1 MTNTYDII
9 GNLTRET
16 PDILTG
22 TSSGERTGTSSG
34 TSTGT
39 SSGTSTGTS
48 SGTSSGTSTGETK
61 GEIPDILTGTSTG
74 ETLDILTGTSSGE
87 TPNETP
93 NEMIGDTTDN
103 ASDDSSSFTSDFTSG
118 YSTDDDDDEE
128 LFKITCPNFIVYP
141 VPLKRSINVIE
152 ELPKTSDDIAHIVL
166 SKNDVKN
173 HVAIDLR
180 DFSPI
185 NIKSI
190 RHTLNDKL
198 LCAPNFRLFWIASL
212 YDPNNKNDK
221 EIFNRALKIYYE
233 LSEDTVDS
241 PQSMLSDDGKL
252 RETYINTYC
261 QIVEKRFEDRLKI
274 LRYLVKRYDK
284 LVFISNR
291 FKLIEFINRDSFKNF
306 IDNKINTIKTIKE
319 PVYYEYLI
327 IKLIMGK

>member
-16 PDILTG
+16 LDILTG
-22 TSSGERTGTSSG
+22 TSTGERTGTSSG
-34 TSTGT
+34 TSTG
-39 SSGTSTGTS
+39 
-48 SGTSSGTSTGETK
+48 ETPN
-61 GEIPDILTGTSTG
+61 ETLDILTGTSTG
-74 ETLDILTGTSSGE
+74 ET
-87 TPNETP
+87 P
-93 NEMIGDTTDN
+93 NEMIDETTDY

-118 YSTDDDDDEE
+118 YSTDDDDDDEE

-166 SKNDVKN
+166 SKNNVKN

-180 DFSPI
+180 DFSPT

-221 EIFNRALKIYYE
+221 EIYSRALKIYCG
-233 LSEDTVDS
+233 LGEDSVDS

>member
-1 MTNTYDII
+1 MTNAYDII

-22 TSSGERTGTSSG
+22 TSTGEIT
-34 TSTGT
+34 
-39 SSGTSTGTS
+39 
-48 SGTSSGTSTGETK
+48 GTSSGTSTGETPNETPDILT
-61 GEIPDILTGTSTG
+61 GETPNETPDILTGTSTG
-74 ETLDILTGTSSGE
+74 ETLDILTGTSTGE
-87 TPNETP
+87 TPNETLNETP
-93 NEMIGDTTDN
+93 NEMIGD
-103 ASDDSSSFTSDFTSG
+103 ASDDSSSFTSSFTSG
-118 YSTDDDDDEE
+118 YSTDDDDEE

-166 SKNDVKN
+166 SKNNVKN

-180 DFSPI
+180 DFSPT

-221 EIFNRALKIYYE
+221 EIYSRALKIYYE

-274 LRYLVKRYDK
+274 LRYLVKRYNK
-284 LVFISNR
+284 IVFISNR

>member
-16 PDILTG
+16 L
-22 TSSGERTGTSSG
+22 
-34 TSTGT
+34 
-39 SSGTSTGTS
+39 
-48 SGTSSGTSTGETK
+48 
-61 GEIPDILTGTSTG
+61 DILTGTST
-74 ETLDILTGTSSGE
+74 GE

-93 NEMIGDTTDN
+93 NEMIGD
-103 ASDDSSSFTSDFTSG
+103 ASDDSSSFTSSFTSG

-166 SKNDVKN
+166 SKNNVKN

-180 DFSPI
+180 DFSPT

-221 EIFNRALKIYYE
+221 EIYSRALKIYYE

>member
-16 PDILTG
+16 V
-22 TSSGERTGTSSG
+22 
-34 TSTGT
+34 
-39 SSGTSTGTS
+39 
-48 SGTSSGTSTGETK
+48 
-61 GEIPDILTGTSTG
+61 DILTGTSTRETKG

-93 NEMIGDTTDN
+93 DILTGTSSGTSSGETPNEMIGETTDY
-103 ASDDSSSFTSDFTSG
+103 ASDDSSSFTSSFTSG

-166 SKNDVKN
+166 SKNNVKN

-180 DFSPI
+180 DFSPT

-221 EIFNRALKIYYE
+221 EIYSRALKIYYE

-274 LRYLVKRYDK
+274 LRYLVKRYNK
-284 LVFISNR
+284 IVFISNR

>member
-22 TSSGERTGTSSG
+22 TSTGER
-34 TSTGT
+34 
-39 SSGTSTGTS
+39 
-48 SGTSSGTSTGETK
+48 
-61 GEIPDILTGTSTG
+61 
-74 ETLDILTGTSSGE
+74 TGTSSGE

-93 NEMIGDTTDN
+93 DILTGTSSGTSSGETPNEMIGD
-103 ASDDSSSFTSDFTSG
+103 ASDDSSSFTSSFTSG
-118 YSTDDDDDEE
+118 YSTDDDDEE

-166 SKNDVKN
+166 SKNNVKN

-180 DFSPI
+180 DFSPT

-221 EIFNRALKIYYE
+221 EIYSRALKIYYE
-233 LSEDTVDS
+233 LSEDSVDS

-274 LRYLVKRYDK
+274 LRYLVKRYNK
-284 LVFISNR
+284 IVFISNR

>member
-16 PDILTG
+16 LDILTGTSTGERTGTSSG

-34 TSTGT
+34 TSTG
-39 SSGTSTGTS
+39 
-48 SGTSSGTSTGETK
+48 ET
-61 GEIPDILTGTSTG
+61 PN
-74 ETLDILTGTSSGE
+74 ETLNE

-93 NEMIGDTTDN
+93 NEMIGETTDN
-103 ASDDSSSFTSDFTSG
+103 VSDDSSSFTSSFTSDFTSG

-152 ELPKTSDDIAHIVL
+152 KLPKTSDDIAHIVL
-166 SKNDVKN
+166 SKNNVKN

-180 DFSPI
+180 DFSPT

-221 EIFNRALKIYYE
+221 EIYSRALKIYYE
-233 LSEDTVDS
+233 LSEDTVNS

-274 LRYLVKRYDK
+274 LRYLVKRYNK
-284 LVFISNR
+284 IVFISNR

>member
-1 MTNTYDII
+1 MTNAYDII

-16 PDILTG
+16 PDILTGTSTGERTG

-39 SSGTSTGTS
+39 SSGTS
-48 SGTSSGTSTGETK
+48 SGTSTGET
-61 GEIPDILTGTSTG
+61 
-74 ETLDILTGTSSGE
+74 
-87 TPNETP
+87 P
-93 NEMIGDTTDN
+93 NEMIGETTDY
-103 ASDDSSSFTSDFTSG
+103 ASDDSSSFTSSFTSG
-118 YSTDDDDDEE
+118 YSTDDDDEE

-166 SKNDVKN
+166 SKNNVKN

-180 DFSPI
+180 DFSPT

-221 EIFNRALKIYYE
+221 EIYSRALKIYYE

-274 LRYLVKRYDK
+274 LRYLVKRYNK
-284 LVFISNR
+284 IVFISNR

>member
-16 PDILTG
+16 I
-22 TSSGERTGTSSG
+22 
-34 TSTGT
+34 
-39 SSGTSTGTS
+39 
-48 SGTSSGTSTGETK
+48 
-61 GEIPDILTGTSTG
+61 DILTGTSTG
-74 ETLDILTGTSSGE
+74 EITGTSTGEITGTSTGETPDILTGTSSGE

-93 NEMIGDTTDN
+93 NETPDILTGTSSGTSSGTSTGETPNEMIGETTDY
-103 ASDDSSSFTSDFTSG
+103 ASDDSSSFTSSFTSG

-166 SKNDVKN
+166 SKNNVKN

-180 DFSPI
+180 DFSPT

-221 EIFNRALKIYYE
+221 EIYSRALKIYYE

-274 LRYLVKRYDK
+274 LRYLVKRYNK
-284 LVFISNR
+284 IVFISNR

>member
-16 PDILTG
+16 IGETPNETPDILTG
-22 TSSGERTGTSSG
+22 TSTGER
-34 TSTGT
+34 
-39 SSGTSTGTS
+39 TGTS
-48 SGTSSGTSTGETK
+48 SGTSSGTSTGEIPDILTGTST
-61 GEIPDILTGTSTG
+61 GEIPDILTGTST
-74 ETLDILTGTSSGE
+74 GE

-103 ASDDSSSFTSDFTSG
+103 VSDDSSSFTSSFTSG

-166 SKNDVKN
+166 SKNNVKN

-180 DFSPI
+180 DFTPT

-241 PQSMLSDDGKL
+241 PRSMLSDDGKL
-252 RETYINTYC
+252 RETYC

-274 LRYLVKRYDK
+274 LRYLVKRYNK
-284 LVFISNR
+284 IVFISNR

>member
-16 PDILTG
+16 PDILTGTSTGERTG

-39 SSGTSTGTS
+39 SSGTS
-48 SGTSSGTSTGETK
+48 SGTSTGET
-61 GEIPDILTGTSTG
+61 
-74 ETLDILTGTSSGE
+74 
-87 TPNETP
+87 P
-93 NEMIGDTTDN
+93 NEMIGETT
-103 ASDDSSSFTSDFTSG
+103 DDSSSFTSI

-166 SKNDVKN
+166 SKNNVKN

-180 DFSPI
+180 DFTPT

-221 EIFNRALKIYYE
+221 EIYSRALKIYYE
-233 LSEDTVDS
+233 LSEDTVNS

-274 LRYLVKRYDK
+274 LRYLVKRYNK
-284 LVFISNR
+284 IVFISNR

>member
-22 TSSGERTGTSSG
+22 TSSG
-34 TSTGT
+34 
-39 SSGTSTGTS
+39 
-48 SGTSSGTSTGETK
+48 TSSGTSTGETK
-61 GEIPDILTGTSTG
+61 GE
-74 ETLDILTGTSSGE
+74 TLDILTGTSTGE

-93 NEMIGDTTDN
+93 NEMIGETTDN
-103 ASDDSSSFTSDFTSG
+103 ASDDSSSFTSSFTSG
-118 YSTDDDDDEE
+118 YSTDDDDDDDEE

-166 SKNDVKN
+166 SKNNVKN

-180 DFSPI
+180 DFSPT

-190 RHTLNDKL
+190 RHTLNDKI

-233 LSEDTVDS
+233 LSEDSVDS

>member
-16 PDILTG
+16 LDILTG
-22 TSSGERTGTSSG
+22 TSTGERTGTSSG
-34 TSTGT
+34 TSTGET
-39 SSGTSTGTS
+39 PNETPDIL
-48 SGTSSGTSTGETK
+48 TGETPN
-61 GEIPDILTGTSTG
+61 ETPDILTGTSTG
-74 ETLDILTGTSSGE
+74 ETPNETLDILTGTSTG
-87 TPNETP
+87 ETP
-93 NEMIGDTTDN
+93 NEMIDETTDY

-118 YSTDDDDDEE
+118 YSTDDDDDDEE

-166 SKNDVKN
+166 SKNNVKN

-180 DFSPI
+180 DFTPT

-233 LSEDTVDS
+233 LSEDTIDS
-241 PQSMLSDDGKL
+241 PRSMLSDDGKL

-274 LRYLVKRYDK
+274 LRYLVKRYNK
-284 LVFISNR
+284 IVFICNR

>member
-1 MTNTYDII
+1 MTNAYDII

-16 PDILTG
+16 LDILTG
-22 TSSGERTGTSSG
+22 TSTGERTGTSSG
-34 TSTGT
+34 TSTGET
-39 SSGTSTGTS
+39 PNETPDIL
-48 SGTSSGTSTGETK
+48 TGETPN
-61 GEIPDILTGTSTG
+61 ETLDILTGTSTG
-74 ETLDILTGTSSGE
+74 ET
-87 TPNETP
+87 P
-93 NEMIGDTTDN
+93 NEMIGETTDN
-103 ASDDSSSFTSDFTSG
+103 ASDDSSSFTSSFTSD
-118 YSTDDDDDEE
+118 YSTDDDDDDEE

-166 SKNDVKN
+166 SKNNVKN

-180 DFSPI
+180 DFSPT

-221 EIFNRALKIYYE
+221 EIYNRALKIYYE
-233 LSEDTVDS
+233 LSEDTINS

>member
-22 TSSGERTGTSSG
+22 TS
-34 TSTGT
+34 
-39 SSGTSTGTS
+39 
-48 SGTSSGTSTGETK
+48 TGETPN
-61 GEIPDILTGTSTG
+61 ETPDETPNILTGTSTG
-74 ETLDILTGTSSGE
+74 ETLDILTGTSTG
-87 TPNETP
+87 ETP
-93 NEMIGDTTDN
+93 NEMIGETTDN
-103 ASDDSSSFTSDFTSG
+103 ASDDSSSFTSSFTSG
-118 YSTDDDDDEE
+118 YSTDDDDDDEE

-166 SKNDVKN
+166 SKNEVKN

-180 DFSPI
+180 DFSPT

-221 EIFNRALKIYYE
+221 EIYSRALKIYCG
-233 LSEDTVDS
+233 LGEDTVDS

>member
-1 MTNTYDII
+1 MTNAYDII

-16 PDILTG
+16 PDILTGTSTGERTG

-39 SSGTSTGTS
+39 SSGTS
-48 SGTSSGTSTGETK
+48 SGTSTGET
-61 GEIPDILTGTSTG
+61 PN
-74 ETLDILTGTSSGE
+74 ETL
-87 TPNETP
+87 NETP
-93 NEMIGDTTDN
+93 NEMIGETT
-103 ASDDSSSFTSDFTSG
+103 DDSSSFTSI

-166 SKNDVKN
+166 SKNNVKN

-180 DFSPI
+180 DFSPT

-221 EIFNRALKIYYE
+221 EIYSRALKIYCG
-233 LSEDTVDS
+233 LGEDTVNS

>member
-16 PDILTG
+16 LDILTG
-22 TSSGERTGTSSG
+22 TSTGERTGTSSG
-34 TSTGT
+34 TSTGET
-39 SSGTSTGTS
+39 PNETPDIL
-48 SGTSSGTSTGETK
+48 TGETPN
-61 GEIPDILTGTSTG
+61 ETPDILTGTSTG
-74 ETLDILTGTSSGE
+74 ETPNE
-87 TPNETP
+87 TLNETP
-93 NEMIGDTTDN
+93 NEMIGD
-103 ASDDSSSFTSDFTSG
+103 ASDDSSSFTSSFTSG
-118 YSTDDDDDEE
+118 YSTDDDDEE

-166 SKNDVKN
+166 SKNNVKN

-180 DFSPI
+180 DFSPT

-221 EIFNRALKIYYE
+221 EIYNRALKIYYE

>member
-16 PDILTG
+16 LDILTGTSTGERTG

-39 SSGTSTGTS
+39 SSGTSTG
-48 SGTSSGTSTGETK
+48 
-61 GEIPDILTGTSTG
+61 
-74 ETLDILTGTSSGE
+74 
-87 TPNETP
+87 ETP
-93 NEMIGDTTDN
+93 NEMIGD
-103 ASDDSSSFTSDFTSG
+103 ASDDSSSFTSSFTSG
-118 YSTDDDDDEE
+118 YSTDDDDEE

-166 SKNDVKN
+166 SKNNVKN

-180 DFSPI
+180 DFTPT

-221 EIFNRALKIYYE
+221 EIYSRALKIYYE

-241 PQSMLSDDGKL
+241 PRSMLSDDGKL

-274 LRYLVKRYDK
+274 LRYLVKRYNK
-284 LVFISNR
+284 IVFISNR

>member
-1 MTNTYDII
+1 MTNAYDII

-16 PDILTG
+16 PDILTGTSTGERTG

-39 SSGTSTGTS
+39 SSGTS
-48 SGTSSGTSTGETK
+48 SGTSTGET
-61 GEIPDILTGTSTG
+61 
-74 ETLDILTGTSSGE
+74 
-87 TPNETP
+87 P
-93 NEMIGDTTDN
+93 NEMIGETT
-103 ASDDSSSFTSDFTSG
+103 DDSSSFTSI

-166 SKNDVKN
+166 SKNNVKN

-180 DFSPI
+180 DFTPT

-221 EIFNRALKIYYE
+221 EIYSRALKIYYE
-233 LSEDTVDS
+233 LSEDTVNS

-274 LRYLVKRYDK
+274 LRYLVKRYNK
-284 LVFISNR
+284 IVFISNR

>member
-22 TSSGERTGTSSG
+22 TS
-34 TSTGT
+34 
-39 SSGTSTGTS
+39 
-48 SGTSSGTSTGETK
+48 TGETPN
-61 GEIPDILTGTSTG
+61 ETPDETPNILTGTSTG
-74 ETLDILTGTSSGE
+74 ETLDILTGTSTG
-87 TPNETP
+87 ETP
-93 NEMIGDTTDN
+93 NEMIGETTDN
-103 ASDDSSSFTSDFTSG
+103 ASDDSSSFTSSFTSG
-118 YSTDDDDDEE
+118 YSTDDDDEE

-166 SKNDVKN
+166 SKNEVKN

-180 DFSPI
+180 DFSPT

-221 EIFNRALKIYYE
+221 EIYSRALKIYCG
-233 LSEDTVDS
+233 LGEDTVDS

>member
-16 PDILTG
+16 LDILTG
-22 TSSGERTGTSSG
+22 TSTGER
-34 TSTGT
+34 TGT

-48 SGTSSGTSTGETK
+48 SGTSSGTSTGET
-61 GEIPDILTGTSTG
+61 
-74 ETLDILTGTSSGE
+74 
-87 TPNETP
+87 P
-93 NEMIGDTTDN
+93 NEMIGD
-103 ASDDSSSFTSDFTSG
+103 ASDDSASFTSSFTSG
-118 YSTDDDDDEE
+118 YPTDDDDEE

-180 DFSPI
+180 DFSPT

-221 EIFNRALKIYYE
+221 EIYSRALKIYYE

-241 PQSMLSDDGKL
+241 PRSMLSDDGKL

-274 LRYLVKRYDK
+274 LRYLVKRYNK
-284 LVFISNR
+284 IVFISNR

>member
-1 MTNTYDII
+1 MTNAYDII

-22 TSSGERTGTSSG
+22 TSTGERTGTSSG
-34 TSTGT
+34 TSTGERT
-39 SSGTSTGTS
+39 GTSTGEIT
-48 SGTSSGTSTGETK
+48 GTSTGET
-61 GEIPDILTGTSTG
+61 PDILTGTSTG
-74 ETLDILTGTSSGE
+74 ETPNETPNETLDILTGTSTG
-87 TPNETP
+87 ETP
-93 NEMIGDTTDN
+93 NEMIGD
-103 ASDDSSSFTSDFTSG
+103 ASDDSSSFTSS
-118 YSTDDDDDEE
+118 YSTDDDDDE

-166 SKNDVKN
+166 SKNNVKN

-180 DFSPI
+180 DFSPT

-221 EIFNRALKIYYE
+221 EIYSRALKIYCG
-233 LSEDTVDS
+233 LGEDSVDS

-274 LRYLVKRYDK
+274 LRYLVKRYNK
-284 LVFISNR
+284 IVFISNR

>member
-16 PDILTG
+16 LDILTG
-22 TSSGERTGTSSG
+22 TSTGERTGTSSG
-34 TSTGT
+34 TSTGET
-39 SSGTSTGTS
+39 PNETPDILTGTSTGERTGTS
-48 SGTSSGTSTGETK
+48 SGTSSGTSTGET
-61 GEIPDILTGTSTG
+61 
-74 ETLDILTGTSSGE
+74 
-87 TPNETP
+87 P
-93 NEMIGDTTDN
+93 NEMIGD
-103 ASDDSSSFTSDFTSG
+103 ASDDSSSFTSSFTSG

-166 SKNDVKN
+166 SKNNVKN

-180 DFSPI
+180 DFSPT

-221 EIFNRALKIYYE
+221 EIYSRALKIYYE
-233 LSEDTVDS
+233 LSEDTVNS

-274 LRYLVKRYDK
+274 LRYLVKRYNK
-284 LVFISNR
+284 IVFISNR

>member
-22 TSSGERTGTSSG
+22 TSTGERTGTSSG
-34 TSTGT
+34 TSSGERTGT

-48 SGTSSGTSTGETK
+48 SGTSSGTSTGET
-61 GEIPDILTGTSTG
+61 
-74 ETLDILTGTSSGE
+74 
-87 TPNETP
+87 P
-93 NEMIGDTTDN
+93 NEMIGETTDY
-103 ASDDSSSFTSDFTSG
+103 ASDDSSSFTSSFTSG
-118 YSTDDDDDEE
+118 YSTDDDDEDE

-166 SKNDVKN
+166 SKNNVKN

-180 DFSPI
+180 DFSPT

-221 EIFNRALKIYYE
+221 EIYSRALKIYYE
-233 LSEDTVDS
+233 LSEDTVNS

-274 LRYLVKRYDK
+274 LRYLVKRYNK
-284 LVFISNR
+284 IVFISNR

>member
-1 MTNTYDII
+1 M
-9 GNLTRET
+9 
-16 PDILTG
+16 
-22 TSSGERTGTSSG
+22 
-34 TSTGT
+34 
-39 SSGTSTGTS
+39 
-48 SGTSSGTSTGETK
+48 
-61 GEIPDILTGTSTG
+61 
-74 ETLDILTGTSSGE
+74 
-87 TPNETP
+87 
-93 NEMIGDTTDN
+93 
-103 ASDDSSSFTSDFTSG
+103 
-118 YSTDDDDDEE
+118 
-128 LFKITCPNFIVYP
+128 
-141 VPLKRSINVIE
+141 PLKRSINVIE

-166 SKNDVKN
+166 SKNNVKN

-180 DFSPI
+180 DFSPT

-221 EIFNRALKIYYE
+221 EIYSRALKIYCG
-233 LSEDTVDS
+233 LGEDSVDS

-274 LRYLVKRYDK
+274 LRYLVKRYNK
-284 LVFISNR
+284 IVFISNR

>member
-16 PDILTG
+16 PDILTGTSTGERTG

-39 SSGTSTGTS
+39 SSGTS
-48 SGTSSGTSTGETK
+48 SGTSTG
-61 GEIPDILTGTSTG
+61 
-74 ETLDILTGTSSGE
+74 
-87 TPNETP
+87 ETP
-93 NEMIGDTTDN
+93 NEMIGD
-103 ASDDSSSFTSDFTSG
+103 ASDDSSSFTSSFTSG
-118 YSTDDDDDEE
+118 YSTDDDDEE

-166 SKNDVKN
+166 SKNNVKN

-180 DFSPI
+180 DFTPT

-233 LSEDTVDS
+233 LSEDTIDS
-241 PQSMLSDDGKL
+241 PRSMLSDDGKL

-274 LRYLVKRYDK
+274 LRYLVKRYNK
-284 LVFISNR
+284 IVFISNR

>member
-1 MTNTYDII
+1 MTNAYDII

-16 PDILTG
+16 PNETIGETLDILTGTSTGERTG

-39 SSGTSTGTS
+39 SSGTS
-48 SGTSSGTSTGETK
+48 SGTSTG
-61 GEIPDILTGTSTG
+61 
-74 ETLDILTGTSSGE
+74 
-87 TPNETP
+87 ETP
-93 NEMIGDTTDN
+93 NEMIGD
-103 ASDDSSSFTSDFTSG
+103 ASDDSSSFTSSFTSG
-118 YSTDDDDDEE
+118 YSTDDDDEE

-166 SKNDVKN
+166 SKNNVKN

-180 DFSPI
+180 DFTPT

-241 PQSMLSDDGKL
+241 PRSMLSDDGKL

-274 LRYLVKRYDK
+274 LRYLVKRYNK
-284 LVFISNR
+284 IVFISNR

>member
-16 PDILTG
+16 I
-22 TSSGERTGTSSG
+22 
-34 TSTGT
+34 
-39 SSGTSTGTS
+39 
-48 SGTSSGTSTGETK
+48 
-61 GEIPDILTGTSTG
+61 
-74 ETLDILTGTSSGE
+74 GE

-103 ASDDSSSFTSDFTSG
+103 VSDDSSSFTSSFTSG

-221 EIFNRALKIYYE
+221 EIYNRALKIYYE
-233 LSEDTVDS
+233 LSEDTINS

-261 QIVEKRFEDRLKI
+261 QIIEKRFEDRLKI

>member
-16 PDILTG
+16 I
-22 TSSGERTGTSSG
+22 
-34 TSTGT
+34 
-39 SSGTSTGTS
+39 
-48 SGTSSGTSTGETK
+48 
-61 GEIPDILTGTSTG
+61 DILTGTSTG
-74 ETLDILTGTSSGE
+74 EITGTSSGEITGTSTGETPDILTGTSSGE

-93 NEMIGDTTDN
+93 NETPDILTGTSSGTSSGTSTGETPNEMIGETTDY
-103 ASDDSSSFTSDFTSG
+103 ASDDSSSFTSSFTSG
-118 YSTDDDDDEE
+118 YSTDDDDDDE

-166 SKNDVKN
+166 SKNNVKN

-180 DFSPI
+180 DFSPT

-221 EIFNRALKIYYE
+221 EIYSRALKIYCG
-233 LSEDTVDS
+233 LGEDSVDS

-274 LRYLVKRYDK
+274 LRYLVKRYNK
-284 LVFISNR
+284 IVFISNR

>member
-1 MTNTYDII
+1 MTNAYDII

-16 PDILTG
+16 IDILTG
-22 TSSGERTGTSSG
+22 TSTGEITGTSSG
-34 TSTGT
+34 TSLGERT
-39 SSGTSTGTS
+39 GTSTGEIT
-48 SGTSSGTSTGETK
+48 GTSTGETPN
-61 GEIPDILTGTSTG
+61 ETLDILTGTSTG
-74 ETLDILTGTSSGE
+74 ETPNETLDILTGTSTG
-87 TPNETP
+87 ETP
-93 NEMIGDTTDN
+93 NEMIGETTDN
-103 ASDDSSSFTSDFTSG
+103 ASDDSSSFTSSFTSD
-118 YSTDDDDDEE
+118 YSTDDDDDDEE

-166 SKNDVKN
+166 SKNNVKN

-180 DFSPI
+180 DFSPT

-221 EIFNRALKIYYE
+221 EIYSRALKIYYE
-233 LSEDTVDS
+233 LSEDSVDS

>member
-16 PDILTG
+16 LDILTG
-22 TSSGERTGTSSG
+22 TSTGERTGTSSG
-34 TSTGT
+34 TSTGET
-39 SSGTSTGTS
+39 PNETPDILTGETPNETPDILTGTSTGERTGTS
-48 SGTSSGTSTGETK
+48 SGTSSGTSTGET
-61 GEIPDILTGTSTG
+61 
-74 ETLDILTGTSSGE
+74 
-87 TPNETP
+87 P
-93 NEMIGDTTDN
+93 NEMIGD
-103 ASDDSSSFTSDFTSG
+103 ASDDSSSFTSSFTSG

-166 SKNDVKN
+166 SKNNVKN

-180 DFSPI
+180 DFSPT

-221 EIFNRALKIYYE
+221 EIYSRALKIYYE
-233 LSEDTVDS
+233 LSEDTVNS

-274 LRYLVKRYDK
+274 LRYLVKRYNK
-284 LVFISNR
+284 IVFISNR

>member
-16 PDILTG
+16 L
-22 TSSGERTGTSSG
+22 
-34 TSTGT
+34 
-39 SSGTSTGTS
+39 
-48 SGTSSGTSTGETK
+48 
-61 GEIPDILTGTSTG
+61 DILTGTSTG
-74 ETLDILTGTSSGE
+74 ETPGERTGTSSGE

-93 NEMIGDTTDN
+93 NEMIDETTDY
-103 ASDDSSSFTSDFTSG
+103 ASDDSSSFTSG
-118 YSTDDDDDEE
+118 YSTDDDDDDEE

-166 SKNDVKN
+166 SKNNVKN

-180 DFSPI
+180 DFSPT

-274 LRYLVKRYDK
+274 LRYLVKRYNK
-284 LVFISNR
+284 IVFISNR

>member
-16 PDILTG
+16 LDILTG

-34 TSTGT
+34 
-39 SSGTSTGTS
+39 
-48 SGTSSGTSTGETK
+48 ETL
-61 GEIPDILTGTSTG
+61 DILTGTSTG
-74 ETLDILTGTSSGE
+74 ETPDILTGTSTGE

-93 NEMIGDTTDN
+93 NEMIGDT
-103 ASDDSSSFTSDFTSG
+103 SDDSSSFTSSFTSG
-118 YSTDDDDDEE
+118 YSTDDDDEE

-180 DFSPI
+180 DFSPT

-221 EIFNRALKIYYE
+221 EIYSRALKIYCG
-233 LSEDTVDS
+233 LGEDSVNS

>member
-22 TSSGERTGTSSG
+22 TSSGTSSG
-34 TSTGT
+34 TST
-39 SSGTSTGTS
+39 
-48 SGTSSGTSTGETK
+48 
-61 GEIPDILTGTSTG
+61 
-74 ETLDILTGTSSGE
+74 GE

-93 NEMIGDTTDN
+93 NEMIGETTDN

-118 YSTDDDDDEE
+118 YSTDDDDDDDEE

-166 SKNDVKN
+166 SKNNVKN

-180 DFSPI
+180 DFSPT

-221 EIFNRALKIYYE
+221 EIYSRALKIYYG
-233 LSEDTVDS
+233 LGEDTVNS

>member
-22 TSSGERTGTSSG
+22 TSTGEIT
-34 TSTGT
+34 
-39 SSGTSTGTS
+39 
-48 SGTSSGTSTGETK
+48 GTSSGTSTGETPNETPDILTGTST
-61 GEIPDILTGTSTG
+61 GEIPDILTGTST
-74 ETLDILTGTSSGE
+74 GE

-103 ASDDSSSFTSDFTSG
+103 VSDDSSSFTSDFTSDFTSS
-118 YSTDDDDDEE
+118 YSTDDDDDDE

-166 SKNDVKN
+166 SKNNVKN

-180 DFSPI
+180 DFSPT

-221 EIFNRALKIYYE
+221 EIYSRALKIYYE

-241 PQSMLSDDGKL
+241 PRSMLSDDGKL

>member
-22 TSSGERTGTSSG
+22 TS
-34 TSTGT
+34 
-39 SSGTSTGTS
+39 
-48 SGTSSGTSTGETK
+48 TGETPN
-61 GEIPDILTGTSTG
+61 ETPDETPNILTGTSTG
-74 ETLDILTGTSSGE
+74 ETLDILTGTSTG
-87 TPNETP
+87 ETP
-93 NEMIGDTTDN
+93 NEMIGETTDN
-103 ASDDSSSFTSDFTSG
+103 ASDDSSSFTSSFTSG
-118 YSTDDDDDEE
+118 YSTDDDDDDEE

-180 DFSPI
+180 DFSPT

-221 EIFNRALKIYYE
+221 EIYSRALKIYCG
-233 LSEDTVDS
+233 LGEDSVDS

>member
-1 MTNTYDII
+1 MTNAYDII

-22 TSSGERTGTSSG
+22 TSTGERTGTSSG
-34 TSTGT
+34 TSSGERTGT

-48 SGTSSGTSTGETK
+48 SGTSSGTSTGET
-61 GEIPDILTGTSTG
+61 
-74 ETLDILTGTSSGE
+74 
-87 TPNETP
+87 P
-93 NEMIGDTTDN
+93 NEMIGD
-103 ASDDSSSFTSDFTSG
+103 ASDDSSSFTSSFTSG
-118 YSTDDDDDEE
+118 YSTDDDDEE

-166 SKNDVKN
+166 SKNNVKN

-180 DFSPI
+180 DFSPT

-241 PQSMLSDDGKL
+241 PRSMLSDDGKL

>member
-16 PDILTG
+16 PNETI
-22 TSSGERTGTSSG
+22 
-34 TSTGT
+34 
-39 SSGTSTGTS
+39 
-48 SGTSSGTSTGETK
+48 GETL
-61 GEIPDILTGTSTG
+61 DILTGTSTG
-74 ETLDILTGTSSGE
+74 ETPGERTGTSTGETPGERTGTSTGE

-93 NEMIGDTTDN
+93 NEMIGETTDN

-118 YSTDDDDDEE
+118 YSTDDDDDDDEE

-166 SKNDVKN
+166 SKNNVKN

-180 DFSPI
+180 DFSPT

-190 RHTLNDKL
+190 RHTLNDKI

-221 EIFNRALKIYYE
+221 EIYSRALKIYYE
-233 LSEDTVDS
+233 LSEDSVDS

>member
-1 MTNTYDII
+1 MTNAYDII

-16 PDILTG
+16 PDILTGTSTGERTG

-39 SSGTSTGTS
+39 SSGTS
-48 SGTSSGTSTGETK
+48 SGTSTG
-61 GEIPDILTGTSTG
+61 
-74 ETLDILTGTSSGE
+74 
-87 TPNETP
+87 ETP
-93 NEMIGDTTDN
+93 NEMIGD
-103 ASDDSSSFTSDFTSG
+103 ASDDSSSFTSSFTSG
-118 YSTDDDDDEE
+118 YSTDDDDEE

-166 SKNDVKN
+166 SKNNVKN

-180 DFSPI
+180 DFTPT

-221 EIFNRALKIYYE
+221 EIYSRALKIYYE

-274 LRYLVKRYDK
+274 LRYLVKRYNK
-284 LVFISNR
+284 IVFISNR

>member
-22 TSSGERTGTSSG
+22 TSSGTSSG
-34 TSTGT
+34 TST
-39 SSGTSTGTS
+39 
-48 SGTSSGTSTGETK
+48 
-61 GEIPDILTGTSTG
+61 
-74 ETLDILTGTSSGE
+74 GE

-93 NEMIGDTTDN
+93 NEMIGETTDN

-118 YSTDDDDDEE
+118 YSTDDDDDDDEE

-166 SKNDVKN
+166 SKNNVKN

-180 DFSPI
+180 DFSPT

-190 RHTLNDKL
+190 RHTLNDKI

-221 EIFNRALKIYYE
+221 EIYSRALKIYYE
-233 LSEDTVDS
+233 LSEDSVDS

>member
-16 PDILTG
+16 LDILTG
-22 TSSGERTGTSSG
+22 TST
-34 TSTGT
+34 
-39 SSGTSTGTS
+39 
-48 SGTSSGTSTGETK
+48 

-74 ETLDILTGTSSGE
+74 ETPGERTGTSSGE

-93 NEMIGDTTDN
+93 NEMIGD
-103 ASDDSSSFTSDFTSG
+103 ASDDSSSFTSSFTSG
-118 YSTDDDDDEE
+118 YSTDDDDEE

-166 SKNDVKN
+166 SKNNVKN

-180 DFSPI
+180 DFSPT

-241 PQSMLSDDGKL
+241 PRSMLSDDGKL